1 MSPTAAQ
8 HGCATAVVA
17 AQVSFVK
24 GNDHDAVAA
33 GLKLGAGKNRGNV
46 RAQPVVRGLH
56 GAVVGVIQQVGRH
69 VVVAGAG
76 VERNVRWIGH
86 RIDGSTCSA
95 AVGEISQRVVPLDV
109 GKGVDAF
116 KAGKGQALL
125 IGPPS
130 ESLEHE
136 LANNAVNVKEKRGV
150 VVQGNGL

>member
-56 GAVVGVIQQVGRH
+56 GAVMSIIQQVGRH

-86 RIDGSTCSA
+86 RIDGSTGSP
-95 AVGEISQRVVPLDV
+95 AVGEITRRVVPLDV
-109 GKGVDAF
+109 GKGENAL
-116 KAGKGQALL
+116 KAAKGTPLWM
-125 IGPPS
+125 G
-130 ESLEHE
+130 
-136 LANNAVNVKEKRGV
+136 R
-150 VVQGNGL
+150 QGR